1 MPDGS
6 VFQLKDGRWRGVCQ
20 HEGKRKYVYG
30 KTKAEAKR
38 KLRDV
43 QRQVEQGA
51 AVGTPN
57 QTVEQFLQSWLN
69 GHVRQ
74 SCKPKT
80 QESYEET
87 CRNRIIP
94 HIGKRKLT
102 ALSVTHIQQMVNTLQ
117 EQGLSQRTVQYAV
130 GVLSRALNL
139 AVEYGYLV
147 RNPAEKVKVR
157 VEKHQIVALT
167 PKQATRLLEAT
178 EGHRLHVLYRIA
190 IYMGL
195 RRGELLALR
204 WTDIDFAKHTLRVR
218 QAKTQAGERV
228 LPLSHEMVQC
238 LQEHWEKLQEER
250 IALGVDW
257 QEHGLAFP
265 TSKGT
270 PMTPRN
276 LVRNFKYFLRKTGL
290 PDVRFHDLRHTC
302 ASIMYEAG
310 VPEVVISKMLG
321 HSRVSVT
328 MDIYTHL
335 RQQSLEDATAR
346 MEQFL

>member
-6 VFQLKDGRWRGVCQ
+6 VFQLKDGRWRGVYQ
-20 HEGKRKYVYG
+20 HEGKRTYVYG
-30 KTKAEAKR
+30 KTRAEAKR

-43 QRQVEQGA
+43 QKQVEQGA
-51 AVGTPN
+51 TVGTPN

-69 GHVRQ
+69 GHVQ
-74 SCKPKT
+74 QFCKPKT
-80 QESYEET
+80 QESYAEM
-87 CRNRIIP
+87 CRNCIIP
-94 HIGKRKLT
+94 HVGKRKLT
-102 ALSVTHIQQMVNTLQ
+102 ALSVVHVQQMVNALQ

-139 AVEYGYLV
+139 AIEYGYLV

-157 VEKHQIVALT
+157 VEKRKIVALT
-167 PKQATRLLEAT
+167 PEQARHFLNIA
-178 EGHRLHVLYRIA
+178 EGHRLYPLYRVA
-190 IYMGL
+190 IYLGL

-204 WTDIDFAKHTLRVR
+204 WTDIDLNKRTLTIR
-218 QAKTQAGERV
+218 QAKTEAGVRV
-228 LPLSHEMVQC
+228 LPLSSEMVRC
-238 LQEHWEKLQEER
+238 LYNHWEKLQEER
-250 IALGVDW
+250 NLSEW
-257 QEHGLAFP
+257 KEHGFCFP

-270 PMTPRN
+270 PTTPRN
-276 LVRNFKYFLRKTGL
+276 LVRNFKYFLKKAGL

-310 VPEVVISKMLG
+310 IPEAVISKMLG

-335 RQQSLEDATAR
+335 RQQSMESAAEK